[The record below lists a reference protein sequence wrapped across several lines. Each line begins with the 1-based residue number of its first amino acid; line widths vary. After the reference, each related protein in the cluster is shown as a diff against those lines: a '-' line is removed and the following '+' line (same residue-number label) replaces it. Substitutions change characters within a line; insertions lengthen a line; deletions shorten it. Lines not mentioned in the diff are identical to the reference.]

1 MAAPQPVGRRASRA
15 CLVSLNLRTMIVHVW
30 ALSCVFDERESCTP
44 SAPRRDRSDERTQRL
59 PVRHSL

>member
-1 MAAPQPVGRRASRA
+1 MAAPQPVGSACLSGP
-15 CLVSLNLRTMIVHVW
+15 CLVSLFEKAHVW